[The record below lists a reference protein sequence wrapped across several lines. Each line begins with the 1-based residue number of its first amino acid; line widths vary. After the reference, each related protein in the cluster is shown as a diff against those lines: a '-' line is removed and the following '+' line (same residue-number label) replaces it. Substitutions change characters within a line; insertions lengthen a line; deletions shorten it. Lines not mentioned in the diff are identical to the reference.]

1 MSPVSWGDSFTLL
14 LRGDRIMELR
24 QASCGALSK
33 RCTAMLNLKR
43 IQDIEECHLPDHK
56 QEDSFR
62 VIDRRP
68 FTAEGELRKE
78 VVEQEQ
84 REAEREAAV
93 RPPSPQAAVNEAVA
107 APAPPADAPK
117 RSPAFENLVRM
128 LGSNAAM
135 VLGAYADPRTGQP
148 MIDPDAARELIDM
161 LDALREKTHGNLA
174 PEEDSLLLDLLG
186 KLKMTYLEVNQAV
199 AAQAQAAQVKAKTR
213 P

>member
-1 MSPVSWGDSFTLL
+1 V
-14 LRGDRIMELR
+14 
-24 QASCGALSK
+24 
-33 RCTAMLNLKR
+33 
-43 IQDIEECHLPDHK
+43 PDQK
-56 QEDSFR
+56 QEESFR

-78 VVEQEQ
+78 VVEQE
-84 REAEREAAV
+84 EREATV
-93 RPPSPQAAVNEAVA
+93 HPPPPQPAPADEAVS
-107 APAPPADAPK
+107 APPPPVDAPK

-161 LDALREKTHGNLA
+161 LDALREKTRGNLA
-174 PEEDSLLLDLLG
+174 PEEDNLLLDLLG

-199 AAQAQAAQVKAKTR
+199 ATQAQGVQAKAKTR

>member
-1 MSPVSWGDSFTLL
+1 V
-14 LRGDRIMELR
+14 
-24 QASCGALSK
+24 
-33 RCTAMLNLKR
+33 
-43 IQDIEECHLPDHK
+43 PDHK
-56 QEDSFR
+56 QEESFR

-78 VVEQEQ
+78 VVDQEEREAQ
-84 REAEREAAV
+84 REATV
-93 RPPSPQAAVNEAVA
+93 HPPAPQP
-107 APAPPADAPK
+107 APADQAVTAPPPPVDAPK

-161 LDALREKTHGNLA
+161 LDALREKTRGNLA
-174 PEEDSLLLDLLG
+174 PEEDNLLLDLLG

-199 AAQAQAAQVKAKTR
+199 ATQAQAVQAKAKTR